1 MELSRPQIA
10 NAILKKNNKLG
21 GIKLLDFKLYYKA
34 IVIKTVYWNKNRQI
48 KNNNNNNRIESQKET
63 LAQIVN

>member
-63 LAQIVN
+63 LA